1 MSQRSRPVI
10 THNPDNAA
18 LADRTI
24 HIRDGVVVCDGE
36 RDQRNAS
43 FRIS

>member
-1 MSQRSRPVI
+1 MSQKSRPGV

-36 RDQRNAS
+36 RDQRSAG
-43 FRIS
+43 FRVS

>member
-1 MSQRSRPVI
+1 MI

-24 HIRDGVVVCDGE
+24 HVWDGALLDDPVPPGMGAVRRQTTTKTAV
-36 RDQRNAS
+36 R
-43 FRIS
+43 